1 MKKLFS
7 SISLRTVFVIPFI
20 IQIVSAV
27 GIVSYLSFKNSQK
40 AIREITQ
47 ELREEITSRATQY
60 VGDYLEIPH
69 TINTLNDSAFN
80 INILNVNNPEK
91 IRDYFWKQVKFT
103 PKINTIQIGIHEQE
117 KYIGVGRTDG
127 KLVYKISD
135 PLTTQR
141 EFQSYAIDAQG
152 RPTKKVSGRPNYKM
166 RLRPWYQE
174 SFQSQIS
181 TWSLYI
187 FFSHKTLGMTLSKPV
202 YNESGKLLGVTGID
216 ITLEEIGDFLKNLR
230 VGRTGKIFIIERD
243 GNIVASSTEEQPFL
257 SQGEDLVRLNASNS
271 QISTIRSTTNYLQN
285 HFGNLNKI
293 EKSQHLEFLI
303 NDERYFL
310 QVTPFED
317 PNAKGLDW
325 LIVVIIPEADFMA
338 QINQNTRVTI
348 ILCIIAL
355 VIAATI
361 GILTARWVT
370 HPLIALNQ
378 SAKDIAQG
386 KWERTVHLE
395 RHGHDELGEL
405 AQSFNS
411 MAGQLKESFQT
422 LEQTNAELVVAK
434 EKAEVANQAKSRF
447 IANMSHE
454 LRTPLNAIL
463 GFTQIMTRS
472 QTLPRDYQENFAI
485 ISRSGEHLLTL
496 INNVLEFSKI
506 EAGKITLN
514 QKNFDL
520 HRLLDDIHHMFQL
533 KADGKGLQLLLEREE
548 SVPRYIRTDEV
559 KLRQVLINLLNNA
572 IKFTEAG
579 GVTLRA
585 TPIEISESSQSK
597 RISFAVEDTGAGIA
611 PEELEKLFEAF
622 VQTKTGKEAQEG
634 TGLGLPI
641 SRKFVQLMG
650 GDIQITSQVGQGT
663 TFGFE
668 IQVEGVDAEVV
679 ETEKQKRRVIALAP
693 NQPRYRILIVDEKI
707 LDRKLLVKLLNPLGF
722 EIKEASNGKEAIE
735 IFEVWEPHLIWMDM
749 RMPVMDGYKA
759 TQNIKATTQGQAT
772 AIIALTASVL
782 EEEKAVILSAGCDA
796 FMRKPFRE
804 EDIFEAMHKHIGVEF
819 IYEEVQE
826 KEIKLTREILTPE
839 NLARLPEEWQIGL
852 KDAILSS
859 DRKAMNGIVEKI
871 SLEYEE
877 LAEAL
882 QTSLYNFEY
891 EKILNILCE

>member
-7 SISLRTVFVIPFI
+7 SISLRRVFVIPFLL
-20 IQIVSAV
+20 QIVSAV
-27 GIVSYLSFKNSQK
+27 GIVSYLSFKNGQK

-47 ELREEITSRATQY
+47 ELREEITSRVTQY

-69 TINTLNDSAFN
+69 TLNTLNDSAFN

-91 IRDYFWKQVKFT
+91 IRDYFWKQVKLT

-117 KYIGVGRTDG
+117 KYIGVGRTDE

-141 EFQSYAIDAQG
+141 EFQSYAIDEAG

-166 RLRPWYQE
+166 LLRPWYQE
-174 SFQSQIS
+174 PFESEIS
-181 TWSLYI
+181 IWSLYI

-202 YNESGKLLGVTGID
+202 YNELGKLLGVTGID

-230 VGRTGKIFIIERD
+230 VGRTGKIFIVERN
-243 GNIVASSTEEQPFL
+243 GNIVASSTQEQPFQ
-257 SQGEDLVRLNASNS
+257 SQGEDLVRLNATNS
-271 QISTIRSTTNYLQN
+271 QIPTIQETANYLQN
-285 HFGNLNKI
+285 HFGDLNKI
-293 EKSQHLEFLI
+293 QKSQHLEFII
-303 NDERYFL
+303 NDKRHFL

-317 PNAKGLDW
+317 PKAKGLDW

-338 QINQNTRVTI
+338 QINQNTRTTI
-348 ILCIIAL
+348 ILCMIALIIA
-355 VIAATI
+355 AAI

-370 HPLIALNQ
+370 RPLIALNQ
-378 SAKDIAQG
+378 AAKDIAQG
-386 KWERTVHLE
+386 KWERTVHFE
-395 RHGHDELGEL
+395 RDDELGEL

-411 MAGQLKESFQT
+411 MAGQLKESFQA
-422 LEQTNAELVVAK
+422 LEKTNAELVVAK

-472 QTLPRDYQENFAI
+472 RTLPRDYQENFAI

-514 QKNFDL
+514 EKNFDL
-520 HRLLDDIHHMFQL
+520 YQLLDDIHDMFQL
-533 KADGKGLQLLLEREE
+533 KADGKRLQLLLEREE
-548 SVPRYIRTDEV
+548 TMPRYLRTDQV

-572 IKFTEAG
+572 IKFTEVG

-585 TPIEISESSQSK
+585 TPIETPDSSEFK
-597 RISFAVEDTGAGIA
+597 RISFAVEDTGVGIA
-611 PEELEKLFEAF
+611 PEELDKLFEAF
-622 VQTKTGKEAQEG
+622 VQTETGKQAQEG

-641 SRKFVQLMG
+641 SRKFVELMG
-650 GDIQITSQVGQGT
+650 GDIQVTSQVGKGT
-663 TFGFE
+663 TFSFE
-668 IQVEGVDAEVV
+668 IQVEEVASEAV
-679 ETEKQKRRVIALAP
+679 GSQKPKRRVIALAP
-693 NQPRYRILIVDEKI
+693 DQPRYRILIVDDKI
-707 LDRKLLVKLLNPLGF
+707 LNRQLLVKLLNPLGF
-722 EIKEASNGKEAIE
+722 ELKEASNGKEAIE
-735 IFEVWEPHLIWMDM
+735 IFESWQPHLIWMDM
-749 RMPVMDGYKA
+749 RIPVIDGYEA
-759 TQNIKATTQGQAT
+759 TKKIKATTEGQAT

-782 EEEKAVILSAGCDA
+782 EEEKGGILSAGCNA
-796 FMRKPFRE
+796 FMRQPFRE
-804 EDIFEAMHKHIGVEF
+804 EDIFEAMHEHIGVEF

-839 NLARLPEEWQIGL
+839 NLGTLPEEWQRGL
-852 KDAILSS
+852 EDAIVNS
-859 DRKAMNGIVEKI
+859 DRKTMNGIVEKI
-871 SLEYEE
+871 ALEHEE

-882 QTSLYNFEY
+882 QKCLYNFEY
-891 EKILNILCE
+891 EKILNILSEKH

>member
-60 VGDYLEIPH
+60 VDDYLEIPH
-69 TINTLNDSAFN
+69 SINTLNDSAFN
-80 INILNVNNPEK
+80 INILNVNNSEK
-91 IRDYFWKQVKFT
+91 IRDYFWKQVKLT

-117 KYIGVGRTDG
+117 KYTGVGRTDG

-141 EFQSYAIDAQG
+141 EFQSYAMDDRG
-152 RPTKKVSGRPNYKM
+152 RPTKKVSGRPNYQM

-181 TWSLYI
+181 IWSLYI
-187 FFSHKTLGMTLSKPV
+187 FFSHKALGMTLSKPV

-230 VGRTGKIFIIERD
+230 VGRTGKIFIMERD

-257 SQGEDLVRLNASNS
+257 SQGEDLVRLNATDS
-271 QISTIRSTTNYLQN
+271 QIPTIRSTTNYLQN
-285 HFGNLNKI
+285 HFGDLNKI
-293 EKSQHLEFLI
+293 EKSQHLEFFI

-338 QINQNTRVTI
+338 QINKNTRITI

-370 HPLIALNQ
+370 RPLIALNQ
-378 SAKDIAQG
+378 AAKDIAKG

-395 RHGHDELGEL
+395 RHDELGEL
-405 AQSFNS
+405 AQSFNC
-411 MAGQLKESFQT
+411 MGAQLKESFQT
-422 LEQTNAELVVAK
+422 LEKTNAELVIAK

-514 QKNFDL
+514 EKNFDL

-548 SVPRYIRTDEV
+548 SVLRYIRTDEV

-579 GVTLRA
+579 GVILRA
-585 TPIEISESSQSK
+585 TPIETPGNSQSK

-611 PEELEKLFEAF
+611 SEELEKLFEAF

-650 GDIQITSQVGQGT
+650 GDIQITSQVGKGT
-663 TFGFE
+663 TFSFD
-668 IQVEGVDAEVV
+668 IQVEEVEAKVV
-679 ETEKQKRRVIALAP
+679 ESQKPKRRVIALAP
-693 NQPRYRILIVDEKI
+693 NQQRYRILIVDDKI
-707 LDRKLLVKLLNPLGF
+707 LDRQFLVKLLNPLGF
-722 EIKEASNGKEAIE
+722 EIKEASNSKEAIE
-735 IFEVWEPHLIWMDM
+735 IFESWQPHLIWMDM
-749 RMPVMDGYKA
+749 RMPVMDAYEA
-759 TQNIKATTQGQAT
+759 TQNIKATAQGQAT
-772 AIIALTASVL
+772 AIIVLTASVL
-782 EEEKAVILSAGCDA
+782 EEEKAVILSSGCDA
-796 FMRKPFRE
+796 LMRKPFRE

-826 KEIKLTREILTPE
+826 KEIKLTGEILTRE
-839 NLARLPEEWQIGL
+839 NLATLPEECQRGL
-852 KDAILSS
+852 EDAIVNS
-859 DRKAMNGIVEKI
+859 DRKTMNGILEKI
-871 SLEYEE
+871 SLEHEE

-891 EKILNILCE
+891 EKILALLN

>member
-69 TINTLNDSAFN
+69 TLNTLNDSAFN
-80 INILNVNNPEK
+80 INILNVKNPEK
-91 IRDYFWKQVKFT
+91 IRDYFWKQVKLT

-141 EFQSYAIDAQG
+141 EFQSYAIDDRG
-152 RPTKKVSGRPNYKM
+152 RPTKKVSGRPNYQM

-181 TWSLYI
+181 IWSLYI
-187 FFSHKTLGMTLSKPV
+187 FFSHKALGMTLSKPV

-257 SQGEDLVRLNASNS
+257 SKGEDLVRLNATNS
-271 QISTIRSTTNYLQN
+271 QIPMIRSTANYLQSY
-285 HFGNLNKI
+285 FGNLNEI
-293 EKSQHLEFLI
+293 EKSQHLEFFI

-338 QINQNTRVTI
+338 QINQNTRTTI

-355 VIAATI
+355 VIAAAI

-370 HPLIALNQ
+370 RPLIALNQ
-378 SAKDIAQG
+378 SAKDIAKG

-395 RHGHDELGEL
+395 RHDELGEL
-405 AQSFNS
+405 GQSFNS
-411 MAGQLKESFQT
+411 MAAQLKESFQT
-422 LEQTNAELVVAK
+422 LEKTNAELVVAK

-514 QKNFDL
+514 EKNFDL
-520 HRLLDDIHHMFQL
+520 HSLLNDIHHMFQL
-533 KADGKGLQLLLEREE
+533 KADSKGLQLLLEKEE
-548 SVPRYIRTDEV
+548 SVPRYISTDEV

-579 GVTLRA
+579 GVILRA
-585 TPIEISESSQSK
+585 TPIETPDSSQSK

-611 PEELEKLFEAF
+611 SEELEKLFEAF
-622 VQTKTGKEAQEG
+622 VQTKIGKEAQEG

-650 GDIQITSQVGQGT
+650 GDIQVTSQVGQGT
-663 TFGFE
+663 TFSFE
-668 IQVEGVDAEVV
+668 IQVKEVDAEVV
-679 ETEKQKRRVIALAP
+679 ESQKPKRRVIALAP
-693 NQPRYRILIVDEKI
+693 EQPRYRILIVDDKI
-707 LDRKLLVKLLNPLGF
+707 LDRQLLVKLLNPLEF
-722 EIKEASNGKEAIE
+722 EIKEASNGKEAIK
-735 IFEVWEPHLIWMDM
+735 IFESWQPHLIWMDM
-749 RMPVMDGYKA
+749 RIPVMDAYEV
-759 TQNIKATTQGQAT
+759 TQNIKATTQGQGT

-796 FMRKPFRE
+796 LMRKPFRE

-826 KEIKLTREILTPE
+826 KEIKLTGEILTRE
-839 NLARLPEEWQIGL
+839 NLATLPEEWQRRL
-852 KDAILSS
+852 EDAIVNS
-859 DRKAMNGIVEKI
+859 DRKTINGILEKI
-871 SLEYEE
+871 SLEHEE

-891 EKILNILCE
+891 EKILALLD